1 MSVDI
6 KPFLQYLEKEKN
18 IKKEEACALIVEA
31 IKSSV
36 EKSVMAGQN
45 VEINADPKSGKL
57 DAFVVL
63 RVTDSVSDP
72 LQEINPVA
80 ASLIEADVKV
90 GQEVRKP
97 INVADLGRIAAK
109 TTQQL
114 LNQRFRKIEK
124 EQVFQEYKDKV
135 GDIVTGTVRR
145 TERGNVIIEL
155 GTAEAVLTHKERCHG
170 DEFRT
175 GDRIRCLLLEI
186 REDPQRGREFVL
198 SRANPAFVR
207 RLLELEVAEI
217 ADKTVTI
224 AAMARDPGY
233 RTKIAVDSRDPKV
246 DPVGACVGIRG
257 SRVKNIVRELNNEK
271 VDIIRWDADPVK
283 FVTAALKPANIRAIT
298 ADADKKRIRV
308 LVHKDDLSLAIGR
321 RGQNARLTSKMTG
334 WDVDIE
340 EDKRDAQVIQN
351 RTAEAAHSMADI
363 LGVTEEVAQQLASG
377 GMNSIEVIL
386 MCGADDIAEVLG
398 ADLETGQKIL
408 SAAQAAQKTPAA

>member
-6 KPFLQYLEKEKN
+6 KQFLQYLEKEKH
-18 IKKEEACALIVEA
+18 IPKDEACALIVEA

-36 EKSVMAGQN
+36 EKSVMSGQN
-45 VEINADPKSGKL
+45 VDISADPVSGKL
-57 DAFVVL
+57 EAYVIYK
-63 RVTDSVSDP
+63 VTDAVSDP
-72 LQEINPVA
+72 LQEMNPISAVA
-80 ASLIEADVKV
+80 FRSDAKV
-90 GQEVRKP
+90 GEEIRKP

-124 EQVFQEYKDKV
+124 DQVFQEYKDKV
-135 GDIVTGTVRR
+135 GDIVTGIVRR

-186 REDPQRGREFVL
+186 RDDPQRGREFVL
-198 SRANPAFVR
+198 SRANPQFVR

-246 DPVGACVGIRG
+246 DPVGACVGARG
-257 SRVKNIVRELNNEK
+257 ARVRNIVKELGGEK
-271 VDIIRWDADPVK
+271 IDIIRYHPEP
-283 FVTAALKPANIRAIT
+283 LKLLEEAIRPARPRNV
-298 ADADKKRIRV
+298 RIDERTRSIFFEV
-308 LVHKDDLSLAIGR
+308 DEDDMRIAIGSKGR
-321 RGQNARLTSKMTG
+321 NARLTSKLMG
-334 WDVDIE
+334 WGLNISKSTHSEQSFEAKAGDVAV
-340 EDKRDAQVIQN
+340 RL
-351 RTAEAAHSMADI
+351 AEQ
-363 LGVTEEVAQQLASG
+363 LGVSPELIAKFVGLGISGLEAFEGTTVEDFKESGIPAEEVEAVLAA
-377 GMNSIEVIL
+377 V
-386 MCGADDIAEVLG
+386 A
-398 ADLETGQKIL
+398 
-408 SAAQAAQKTPAA
+408 KTRKA

>member
-45 VEINADPKSGKL
+45 VEINADPVTGKL

-124 EQVFQEYKDKV
+124 DQVFQEYKDKV

-175 GDRIRCLLLEI
+175 GDRIRCLL
-186 REDPQRGREFVL
+186 Q
-198 SRANPAFVR
+198 
-207 RLLELEVAEI
+207 
-217 ADKTVTI
+217 TVTI

-246 DPVGACVGIRG
+246 DPVGACVGARG
-257 SRVKNIVRELNNEK
+257 ARVRNIVKELGGEK
-271 VDIIRWDADPVK
+271 IDIIRYHAEP
-283 FVTAALKPANIRAIT
+283 LKLLEEAIRPAKPRNV
-298 ADADKKRIRV
+298 RIDERTRSIHFEV
-308 LVHKDDLSLAIGR
+308 DEDDMRIAIGSKGR
-321 RGQNARLTSKMTG
+321 NARLTSKLMG
-334 WDVDIE
+334 WGLNIQKATHAAESFEAKAGDAAVRIADQLGLPAEPIAKFVGLGISSVE
-340 EDKRDAQVIQN
+340 ALEGATVEDFKESGIPA
-351 RTAEAAHSMADI
+351 
-363 LGVTEEVAQQLASG
+363 EEVEAVLAAYAKGRRS
-377 GMNSIEVIL
+377 
-386 MCGADDIAEVLG
+386 
-398 ADLETGQKIL
+398 
-408 SAAQAAQKTPAA
+408 

>member
-6 KPFLQYLEKEKN
+6 KPYLQYLEKEKN
-18 IKKEEACALIVEA
+18 IPKDEACALIAEA

-36 EKSVMAGQN
+36 EKSVLAGQN
-45 VEINADPKSGKL
+45 IEVIADPATGKL
-57 DAFVVL
+57 DAYAVYIVS
-63 RVTDSVSDP
+63 DSPSDP
-72 LQEINPVA
+72 LKEINPVA
-80 ASLIEADVKV
+80 ATALKADAKI
-90 GQEVRKP
+90 GEEVRRP
-97 INVADLGRIAAK
+97 IAVSDLGRIAAMSTK
-109 TTQQL
+109 QL

-124 EQVFQEYKDKV
+124 DQVFKEYKDKI

-233 RTKIAVDSRDPKV
+233 RTKIAVDSCDPKV
-246 DPVGACVGIRG
+246 DPVGACVGARG
-257 SRVKNIVRELNNEK
+257 ARVRNIVKELGGEK
-271 VDIIRWDADPVK
+271 IDIIRYHAEP
-283 FVTAALKPANIRAIT
+283 LKLLEEAIRPAKPRNV
-298 ADADKKRIRV
+298 RIDERTRSIHFEV
-308 LVHKDDLSLAIGR
+308 DEDDMRIAIGCKGR
-321 RGQNARLTSKMTG
+321 NARLTSKLMG
-334 WDVDIE
+334 WGLNIQKATHAAE
-340 EDKRDAQVIQN
+340 SFDAKAGEKALRLAALLPLSPDLLAQFLCLGTL
-351 RTAEAAHSMADI
+351 RTRC
-363 LGVTEEVAQQLASG
+363 LQ
-377 GMNSIEVIL
+377 
-386 MCGADDIAEVLG
+386 
-398 ADLETGQKIL
+398 
-408 SAAQAAQKTPAA
+408 